1 MSTDLLPS
9 IEIET
14 APDPDAVAIWL
25 HGLGDD
31 GSGWSEIVPAL
42 KLPSTPR
49 VRFLFPHAPVMPVT
63 INRGYPMRAWYD
75 IRENDFNERAD
86 ISGVKQSQAQV
97 EALISREKA
106 RGIAAGR
113 IVLAGFSQG
122 GAIALYAGLRHAERL
137 AAIVALS
144 TYVIAPDT
152 LASEATEANR
162 DLRKICGNEIIAK
175 LPQHIIAGRLPIQNL
190 HERGPVLCSASIASV
205 CLPTELQNSSSAGCF
220 DARPSASKV
229 SSSCCVPA
237 NPGTVSCSTAV
248 KAASTTSS
256 TDS

>member
-14 APDPDAVAIWL
+14 GPDPDAVAIWL

-162 DLRKICGNEIIAK
+162 DVPIFMAHGTQDPVVQFRWAQASRDVLVAAGYSVDWHSYPMPHSSVPEEIDAISQF
-175 LPQHIIAGRLPIQNL
+175 LTR
-190 HERGPVLCSASIASV
+190 VL
-205 CLPTELQNSSSAGCF
+205 
-220 DARPSASKV
+220 
-229 SSSCCVPA
+229 
-237 NPGTVSCSTAV
+237 GT
-248 KAASTTSS
+248 K
-256 TDS
+256 